1 MKKIH
6 ELLNDYVSIRYT
18 HKPDFIKK
26 MVSVLNVSD
35 NTVYC
40 YLNGKPR
47 YEITKKNALVFAR
60 ILRIPLHEIQDTELF
75 ENEKIEYSNFK
86 DEMGIEWYYNEIV
99 PDSLGK
105 LLRSYRLSRNLTLK
119 ECSEQSGLSES
130 KIMSI
135 ETDNSM
141 VGFEDILTL
150 MACLNVSIKDLDIL
164 YKSLGNSFYRKDD
177 VNWKTSITWYCPL
190 RYKEEIELVL
200 SKFLL

>member
-26 MVSVLNVSD
+26 MVSILNVRD

-47 YEITKKNALVFAR
+47 YEITKKNALIFAR
-60 ILRIPLHEIQDTELF
+60 ILRIPLDEIQNTELF

-150 MACLNVSIKDLDIL
+150 MACLNVSIKDLNIL
-164 YKSLGNSFYRKDD
+164 YKTLGNSFYRKDD
-177 VNWKTSITWYCPL
+177 VN
-190 RYKEEIELVL
+190 
-200 SKFLL
+200 